1 MAQYYLGIDIGG
13 TKSHALIAD
22 EQGHVVGFGECG
34 AGSHEVVGWEG
45 LREALETVSAQAM
58 VSAGIDRLRLAGVG
72 YGIAGHDWP
81 GDRPGHIEAI
91 EALGI
96 PAPYALVNDTII
108 GLMAG
113 AEEGWGVG
121 VVAGTGSNSWGRD
134 RAGREAH
141 MTGGGTMFGEY
152 AGGGDLVAK
161 AVEAVALAWTMRGP
175 HTRLADAF
183 VARVGA
189 SGVEDL
195 LEGLYLSRYTLSS
208 DAAPLVF
215 EVAAAGDSVALEI
228 IRWAGRELGSQAIG
242 VIRQLGIEALTFDVV
257 QIGSLYRGSPLLT
270 DVMRE
275 TIHTVAPGAR
285 LVRLTVP
292 PVVGAV
298 MLGMEQA
305 GVDFRPLRERLIA
318 SAAQVSARKGG

>member
-215 EVAAAGDSVALEI
+215 EVAAAGDSVAWNHPL
-228 IRWAGRELGSQAIG
+228 GRGSASSGQAIG
-242 VIRQLGIEALTFDVV
+242 VIRQLGIET
-257 QIGSLYRGSPLLT
+257 
-270 DVMRE
+270 
-275 TIHTVAPGAR
+275 
-285 LVRLTVP
+285 
-292 PVVGAV
+292 
-298 MLGMEQA
+298 
-305 GVDFRPLRERLIA
+305 
-318 SAAQVSARKGG
+318 